1 MEQSPKKRVKGTVT
15 LILRIFVAAA
25 ACFLIF
31 KNLHFGELVNSFRNL
46 QVWVILTAVVV
57 KFIAETA
64 MAFRWWLLMRSLDI
78 VIPYTTALRLHFHG
92 LFFSS
97 FLPGSMGGDF
107 IRAWYVSRHT
117 HKRFQS
123 ALSVF
128 VDRLTGLVSTGCIA
142 VVTYFLYL
150 RGQVIFTEKSTG
162 FSDFFYQHQKEI
174 AIAAGILILLGII
187 LGAIPASRA
196 VLVRAGRF
204 LWQNGQKAIGNLREV
219 IGVFFRKLWLGPTAL
234 LLTIAF
240 QSLTFLSFWLIGRDL
255 GVSDQIRYYFA
266 IFPLVWFIGSIP
278 ISIAGL
284 GILEGGVIVLFV
296 TLAGSSQESAAAMA
310 LCQRAIFL
318 IGALPGIWIHL
329 RADYL
334 PKSKDEIFVD
344 G

>member
-1 MEQSPKKRVKGTVT
+1 LEKPSKKRIKSTIT

-25 ACFLIF
+25 ACWLIF
-31 KNLHFGELVNSFRNL
+31 KNLHFGELVHSFGNL
-46 QVWVILTAVVV
+46 HGWVILTAVVV
-57 KFIAETA
+57 KFIAESA
-64 MAFRWWLLMRSLDI
+64 MAFRWWMLMRSLDI
-78 VIPYTTALRLHFHG
+78 VIPYPTALRLHFHG

-128 VDRLTGLVSTGCIA
+128 VDRLTGLVSTGSIA

-150 RGQVIFTEKSTG
+150 RGRAIFQEKNTG
-162 FSDFFYQHQKEI
+162 FSDFFYRNQREI
-174 AIAAGILILLGII
+174 LIAAGVLVLLGVV
-187 LGAIPASRA
+187 LSAVPASRA
-196 VLVRAGRF
+196 VLVRIGRII
-204 LWQNGQKAIGNLREV
+204 WENGQKAIGNLREV
-219 IGVFFRKLWLGPTAL
+219 IWVFFRKLWLGPAAL

-255 GVSDQIRYYFA
+255 GVTDQIRYYFA

-278 ISIAGL
+278 VSIAGL
-284 GILEGGVIVLFV
+284 GILEGGVIVLFM
-296 TLAGSSQESAAAMA
+296 TIAGAEQEPAAAMA

-318 IGALPGIWIHL
+318 LGALPGIWIHL

-334 PKSKDEIFVD
+334 PKAKEDIFVD

>member
-1 MEQSPKKRVKGTVT
+1 LEKPSKKGSRGIIT
-15 LILRIFVAAA
+15 LILRILVAGG
-25 ACFLIF
+25 ACWLILR
-31 KNLHFGELVNSFRNL
+31 NLHFGELVNSFRNL
-46 QVWVILTAVVV
+46 QVWVIGTAVAV

-64 MAFRWWLLMRSLDI
+64 MAFRWWMLLRSLDI

-107 IRAWYVSRHT
+107 IRAWYVTHHT

-128 VDRLTGLVSTGCIA
+128 VDRVTGLVSTGCIA

-150 RGQVIFTEKSTG
+150 RGQEIFTEKSTG
-162 FSDFFYQHQKEI
+162 FCDFFYRHLREI
-174 AIAAGILILLGII
+174 LIAAVVLILLGLI
-187 LGAIPASRA
+187 GASIPAGRP

-204 LWQNGQKAIGNLREV
+204 LWQNGQKAIGHLRDV
-219 IGVFFRKLWLGPTAL
+219 IRVFFRKLWLGPAAL
-234 LLTIAF
+234 LLTITF

-284 GILEGGVIVLFV
+284 GILEGGVVVLFM
-296 TLAGSSQESAAAMA
+296 TIAGSGQELAAAMA

-318 IGALPGIWIHL
+318 LGGLPGIWIHL

-334 PKSKDEIFVD
+334 PKSKEEIFVD